1 MTVGNPRNTVG
12 EVCVFYIDLAVTRA
26 SQADSYSRGIFS
38 IKIKGKKVIQF
49 VIYFLKTYTL
59 MGRFDAQHK

>member
-38 IKIKGKKVIQF
+38 IKSKGQKS
-49 VIYFLKTYTL
+49 YTICDIFFEDL
-59 MGRFDAQHK
+59 YTHGPI